1 MSINNKFVA
10 EQEYKAKTIPHS
22 VVVLFNNEN
31 KVLVEIRADDGFY
44 DFPGGGLE
52 IGETHEEC
60 ARRELKEETGLIA
73 DDLVLFKVYTGEIT
87 HYVYYNGNEIY
98 GIDAI
103 FLCRKFHGE
112 LMPQFEEVAS
122 LVFLSLDELIK
133 KKISIRNAQIITDLQ
148 DHFSHD

>member
-10 EQEYKAKTIPHS
+10 EQEHKAKTIPHS

>member
-1 MSINNKFVA
+1 MSMKNEFATKP
-10 EQEYKAKTIPHS
+10 EHSAKTIPHS
-22 VVVLFNNEN
+22 VVILFNDEN

-52 IGETHEEC
+52 IGETHEDC

-122 LVFLSLDELIK
+122 LIFLSLDELIK

>member
-1 MSINNKFVA
+1 
-10 EQEYKAKTIPHS
+10 
-22 VVVLFNNEN
+22 
-31 KVLVEIRADDGFY
+31 VEIRADDGFY

-122 LVFLSLDELIK
+122 LIFLSLDELIK

>member
-10 EQEYKAKTIPHS
+10 EQEHKAKTIPHS

-122 LVFLSLDELIK
+122 LIFLSLDELIK